1 MAAWSNILRSTGE
14 KVLRI
19 GSISTKNA
27 VQTLQKREMG
37 HGPRVFRI
45 EPTRWQ
51 WNKCKDMLHFYTAL
65 GVIPLSILTFV
76 VYVFVGPAQLAEIPE
91 GYVPKHWEY
100 YKNPITRFIMKH
112 FNESHQE
119 VYERTMHMMYEET
132 RRGEITGLQN
142 RIKELIKQ
150 RKDYQEYYYIPYNAE
165 RIYEKRELN
174 EFIEEP
180 LHEIDEEDKQKMREG
195 KYGRKTNL

>member
-1 MAAWSNILRSTGE
+1 MAAWSHILRSAGE

-19 GSISTKNA
+19 GTISTKNA

-37 HGPRVFRI
+37 HGPKLFRI

-51 WNKCKDMLHFYTAL
+51 WNKCKDMLHFYTAI

-76 VYVFVGPAQLAEIPE
+76 VYVYVGPAQLTEIPE

-100 YKNPITRFIMKH
+100 YRNPITRFIMKH

-119 VYERTMHMMYEET
+119 CYERTMHMMYEET
-132 RRGEITGLQN
+132 RKAKILELQDRILELMKN
-142 RIKELIKQ
+142 RQDHAEF
-150 RKDYQEYYYIPYNAE
+150 YHVPFNAE
-165 RIYEKRELN
+165 HTYDKRVLN

-180 LHEIDEEDKQKMREG
+180 LYDLQEEDKEKMREG
-195 KYGRKTNL
+195 KFARKTNI